1 MDDNTEP
8 NMKAALT
15 ENLRNL
21 KETFRDT
28 PSMEYLLQIVATYH
42 GLEQTERG
50 IGFAEAFLMQI
61 EDEKERLLQTS
72 MVFEMVEMNE
82 DALTYLSEASEKFPE
97 DAQVRNHHGMLLNK
111 LTRFEDALSIYDEL
125 LESTP
130 GSLESLAGK
139 LIALVGM
146 GMQGDILK
154 LYKTSIAITPSS
166 VQDWHFKG
174 VIDGILK
181 DYFEHEKGS
190 SVTEGQVE
198 KLSKSFDSIEH
209 IIDGLGPEV
218 RQYYMMGNFAGK
230 EIYHEVIEN
239 KE

>member
-1 MDDNTEP
+1 MDENTEP
-8 NMKAALT
+8 DMKATLT
-15 ENLRNL
+15 DNLHSL
-21 KETFRDT
+21 KESFRDT

-42 GLEQTERG
+42 GLEQTGRG

-72 MVFEMVEMNE
+72 MVFEMVELNE
-82 DALTYLSEASEKFPE
+82 EALSYLAEASEKFPE

-111 LTRFEDALSIYDEL
+111 LKDFEDALSIYDAL
-125 LESTP
+125 LEKTSD
-130 GSLESLAGK
+130 SLESLAGK
-139 LIALVGM
+139 LIALVGL
-146 GMQGDILK
+146 GRHGDILK

-181 DYFEHEKGS
+181 DYFEHEKGA

-198 KLSKSFDSIEH
+198 KLSKSFGSIEH

-218 RQYYMMGNFAGK
+218 HQYYMMGNFAGK
-230 EIYHEVIEN
+230 EIYHEILEDSD
-239 KE
+239 

>member
-1 MDDNTEP
+1 MEERTEP
-8 NMKAALT
+8 DMKDALA

-21 KETFRDT
+21 KESFRET

-42 GLEQTERG
+42 GREQTERG

-72 MVFEMVEMNE
+72 MVFEMVELNE
-82 DALTYLSEASEKFPE
+82 EALSYLSEAGDKFPE
-97 DAQVRNHHGMLLNK
+97 DVQVKNHHGMLLNK
-111 LTRFEDALSIYDEL
+111 LKEFENALSIYDGL

-130 GSLESLAGK
+130 ESLESLSGK
-139 LIALVGM
+139 LIALTGL
-146 GMQGDILK
+146 GRHGDILK

-181 DYFEHEKGS
+181 DYFENEKGA
-190 SVTEGQVE
+190 SVTEGQVD

-218 RQYYMMGNFAGK
+218 RNFYMMGNFAGK
-230 EIYHEVIEN
+230 EIYHEIIE
-239 KE
+239 KSE